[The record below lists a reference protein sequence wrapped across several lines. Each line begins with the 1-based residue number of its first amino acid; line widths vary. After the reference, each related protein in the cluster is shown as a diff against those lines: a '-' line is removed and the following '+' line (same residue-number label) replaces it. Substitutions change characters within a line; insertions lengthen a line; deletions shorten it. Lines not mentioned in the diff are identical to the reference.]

1 MGPYSQDLR
10 DLFCRLLDRGMAAR
24 AAARHVEVSESVGV
38 KWAQR
43 WRATGDLRPG
53 KIGGHRR
60 PLLEPERDWLL
71 ELIGREKDLTLH
83 AILARL
89 KAERGLEVSCDAL
102 WRYLRACGITYKKRR
117 STPRSRTDRTLPA
130 GAPAGRP
137 SSG

>member
-1 MGPYSQDLR
+1 MRPYSQDLR
-10 DLFCRLLDRGMAAR
+10 DLFSRLLDRGMAAR

-53 KIGGHRR
+53 KVGGHRR
-60 PLLEPERDWLL
+60 PLLEPEREWLL
-71 ELIGREKDLTLH
+71 ELVDREQDLTLH

-89 KAERGLEVSCDAL
+89 KEERGVEVSCDAL

-117 STPRSRTDRTLPA
+117 STRKSRSGPTSPA
-130 GAPAGRP
+130 GAPAGRR

>member
-1 MGPYSQDLR
+1 MKPYSQDMR

-43 WRATGDLRPG
+43 WRATGDLKPG
-53 KIGGHRR
+53 KVGGHRR
-60 PLLEPERDWLL
+60 PLLEPEREWLL
-71 ELIGREKDLTLH
+71 ALIAQEKDLTLH

-89 KAERGLEVSCDAL
+89 KEERGVEVSCDAL

-117 STPRSRTDRTLPA
+117 STRRSRIGRTSPA
-130 GAPAGRP
+130 VAPAGKR